1 MGESSQRVLID
12 GKASCTGTNLHAVWD
27 SKLLEAATGF
37 VHPDDALAFAQQ
49 LRPFLQ
55 RVQAAEPPLTAGRQ
69 QSGGLWSNAGTL
81 RRRR

>member
-1 MGESSQRVLID
+1 
-12 GKASCTGTNLHAVWD
+12 
-27 SKLLEAATGF
+27 